1 MQFLRL
7 LEKQNAL
14 HLEVFSIYFG
24 NSEQENILQTHQI
37 QDTVLEIQYWPVNC
51 TTVTVRYAKIL
62 SNISFI
68 PIQVMQAIT
77 MDRPDENKLFQ
88 NAFKGALSC
97 LKIFLATESTLKRM
111 KNAFYFILK
120 ALFVLKIFK
129 FLSWLFHHVAK
140 RLD

>member
-14 HLEVFSIYFG
+14 HLKVFSIYFG

-51 TTVTVRYAKIL
+51 TTVNCTTVRYAKIL

-68 PIQVMQAIT
+68 PIQVTQAIT

-97 LKIFLATESTLKRM
+97 LKIFLATESPLKRM

-120 ALFVLKIFK
+120 VLFVLKIFK
-129 FLSWLFHHVAK
+129 FLS
-140 RLD
+140 

>member
-129 FLSWLFHHVAK
+129 FLS
-140 RLD
+140 